1 MEIKGLNTAPIKQG
15 ERLFVI
21 TLKVKDSNNNDHI
34 LFMQISTL
42 VDFLI
47 LLRNRMSQVMQRL
60 QERGE
65 DYKAI
70 LMASA
75 ESLTKNIPEI
85 VQEEVMQ
92 PDPGNLIMSMAPKLD
107 DERFTLITVLN
118 NQHIVTLEI
127 DDSQVEFI
135 IMAIIKAIEVSND
148 KEAQQTI
155 GAVLDFLML
164 YNVDLEN
171 HENLQ
176 YREVKHEPWKES
188 LFSNHIA
195 VLYCYDT
202 DEGKKVLA
210 GAVIKTNTPA
220 NTSETE
226 NIIQR
231 VAMLTQTIKE
241 IHEKYK
247 TYQVFSRIIPSEPLK
262 TLSKDHCLKA
272 LHSFCL
278 EMQGHLTK

>member
-15 ERLFVI
+15 ERLFVM
-21 TLKVKDSNNNDHI
+21 TLKVKDSNNNDRI

-171 HENLQ
+171 HENLR

-188 LFSNHIA
+188 LFSNYMA

-202 DEGKKVLA
+202 EEGKKVLA

-220 NTSETE
+220 NTPETE